1 MGIVRW
7 FTRSNNES
15 DRAVAAFTRLGLVL
29 AVVVPIASF
38 AAYLITQLTA
48 PEPPTGSELLEV
60 EFDNASV
67 TVEIDD
73 TNLSEE
79 RAAAVREANT
89 RSAELRP
96 LIITF
101 ANDTDSPGAVLDV
114 VLRVDDLTR
123 FQPCRIQTNAGNAG
137 DVQRLDGVYDF
148 VIPASGA
155 PWTGT
160 TSANFEVP
168 PRSLDSFA
176 VTVGLAGGDDFAAVW
191 AGELSIR
198 TRDEP
203 NKVVADVVAATAY
216 DLRLDSWRETVLASA
231 LAGGELASLARECAG
246 RELATLEAM
255 IGVDGDRVVDPTL
268 ADLRAYYEDL
278 QANAGTVVPAG
289 ADADA
294 NSDEAAAGGAV
305 GTPGGLA
312 DTACVF
318 HTRNTKQ
325 CAATVATV
333 EVTDEFISDASQ
345 CELVYTIDWGDGSPP
360 VETPIQGGPPGRF
373 TVGQHEYSEAGVY
386 RIALTSRIENADSGG
401 CVAWGLMSFDFA
413 YFE

>member
-29 AVVVPIASF
+29 AVVIPIASF
-38 AAYLITQLTA
+38 AAYLVTQLTA
-48 PEPPTGSELLEV
+48 PEPPSGSELLEV
-60 EFDNASV
+60 EFDNAPA

-73 TNLSEE
+73 ANLSEE

-101 ANDTDSPGAVLDV
+101 ANDTDTPGAVLDV
-114 VLRVDDLTR
+114 DLRVDDMTR
-123 FQPCRIQTNAGNAG
+123 FLPCHIHTSAGNAG

-155 PWTGT
+155 PWAGT

-203 NKVVADVVAATAY
+203 NKVVADIVAATAY
-216 DLRLDSWRETVLASA
+216 DLRLGYWRETVLASA
-231 LAGGELASLARECAG
+231 LAGGEIARAARECAD
-246 RELATLEAM
+246 RELAELEAM
-255 IGVDGDRVVDPTL
+255 IGVDGDRVVDPTV

-289 ADADA
+289 SDA
-294 NSDEAAAGGAV
+294 NSDEAAGGTV
-305 GTPGGLA
+305 GTPGGLT
-312 DTACVF
+312 DVACVF
-318 HTRNTKQ
+318 HTLGTRQ
-325 CAATVATV
+325 CAASVARV
-333 EVTDEFISDASQ
+333 EVTDEFTRDVSQ

-373 TVGQHEYSEAGVY
+373 AVGQHEYAEAGVY
-386 RIALTSRIENADSGG
+386 RIDLTSRIENADSGG
-401 CVAWGLMSFDFA
+401 CSAWGLMSFDFA